1 VIRLALL
8 QKQSRKAYK
17 ATEGKNPSGKV
28 RITLDLSPEFYNR
41 LERLESRVGAES
53 KAQVVREALRL
64 YEYIASRYIEG
75 DEFLTRAKDGTEK
88 TIVLLGSAP
97 APA

>member
-1 VIRLALL
+1 MIRLALL
-8 QKQSRKAYK
+8 QKQSRKAGE
-17 ATEGKNPSGKV
+17 TPGGKNPSGKV
-28 RITLDLSPEFYNR
+28 RITLDLSPEFYSR
-41 LERLESRVGAES
+41 LEKLESRVGAES

-64 YEYIASRYIEG
+64 YEYVVHRYVEG

-88 TIVLLGSAP
+88 TIVLLGSSP